1 MPVSIRGFATL
12 CLLVSAATAAGQHPL
27 PPQLIDFR
35 SDHGE
40 ELLVQAESRQAY
52 FRLTSHFVTQE
63 NRAFCGVASMTM
75 VLNALQVSAPEVPE
89 LAPYNTFTQ
98 TNVLDARTEA
108 VVPRATIRNAGLSLD
123 QLAAL
128 LATKP
133 VAVSVHHAE
142 DGAIGEFRARAQDHL
157 SRPDHYVI
165 VNYLRT
171 AIGQEGGGHHSPLA
185 AYHRASDR
193 FLVLDVARYKYPP
206 VWVTTDD
213 LFDAMNTRDA
223 GTGDKTRGYLLV
235 SRR

>member
-12 CLLVSAATAAGQHPL
+12 GLLLFAATAAGQHPL
-27 PPQLIDFR
+27 PPELIDFR
-35 SDHGE
+35 SEHGE
-40 ELLVQAESRQAY
+40 ELLVQAEARQAY

-89 LAPYNTFTQ
+89 LAPYRTFTQ

-108 VVPRATIRNAGLSLD
+108 VVPRETIRNAGLSLD

-142 DGAIGEFRARAQDHL
+142 DGAIGEFRTRAQDHL
-157 SRPDHYVI
+157 SARQSGRKGAATIRRWPRTTGRRTGSWSSTSPATNTPRSGSRPTI
-165 VNYLRT
+165 C
-171 AIGQEGGGHHSPLA
+171 
-185 AYHRASDR
+185 
-193 FLVLDVARYKYPP
+193 
-206 VWVTTDD
+206 
-213 LFDAMNTRDA
+213 
-223 GTGDKTRGYLLV
+223 